1 MQRLLTFLLFF
12 AAAPV
17 AQVDDATPAMVWAIR
32 LPALVTEARQAGVTE
47 TAVREVLNGLRTR
60 GLTADEAAMV
70 VSEEVDAVN
79 AGEPKDNFGG
89 FVQQQLDAGLRGRAL
104 AQAIR
109 VEHQARGVGRPGGHK
124 PPGRDTDKRGG
135 GRP

>member
-1 MQRLLTFLLFF
+1 MQRLLTLLLFF
-12 AAAPV
+12 VAAPV
-17 AQVDDATPAMVWAIR
+17 AQVDDATPAMLWAIR

-47 TAVREVLNGLRTR
+47 TVVREVLDGLRGR

-70 VSEEVDAVN
+70 VSEEIDAVK

-89 FVQQQLDAGLRGRAL
+89 FVRQQLDAGLRGRAL

-109 VEHQARGVGRPGGHK
+109 AEHRARGIGRPGGHK
-124 PPGRDTDKRGG
+124 PPGRDTAKRGG
-135 GRP
+135 GGP

>member
-1 MQRLLTFLLFF
+1 MLRILALALLFTVV
-12 AAAPV
+12 PV
-17 AQVDDATPAMVWAIR
+17 SQIDEPTPAILWAIR
-32 LPALVTEARQAGVTE
+32 LPALVAEARQIGVTE
-47 TAVREVLNGLRTR
+47 TVVRELLDGLRGR

-89 FVQQQLDAGLRGRAL
+89 FVHQQLDAGLRGRAL

-109 VEHQARGVGRPGGHK
+109 AEHKARGIGRPGGHK
-124 PPGRDTDKRGG
+124 PPGRDTTKHGG